1 MINLYRIAFWI
12 ALFVAFTMAALP
24 HPPVVVHVWDK
35 LQHMAAFVVLTLLGW
50 IAYPR
55 TSRVKL
61 MLGLVAFGGLIE
73 LVQEIPVL
81 QRDSD
86 WHDWLADTL
95 AIAFAAGFAALIRRL
110 VAPQAE

>member
-1 MINLYRIAFWI
+1 MIPLFRIAFWI

-24 HPPVVVHVWDK
+24 HPPVVVNVWDK

-55 TSRVKL
+55 TPRIKL
-61 MLGLVAFGGLIE
+61 VLLLVAFGGLIE
-73 LVQEIPVL
+73 LVQEIPAL

-86 WHDWLADTL
+86 WHDWLADTI
-95 AIAFAAGFAALIRRL
+95 AIAGAAAFAALIGRMLTRQ
-110 VAPQAE
+110 PE